1 MGFRDFLHMPVA
13 SEQPPGKI
21 AQEACLDRCASTA
34 AASGT
39 RTSFR
44 STTARRDAHVPKR
57 AAGPAKTR
65 FLVVYRLWRWL
76 QTRRCA
82 ILWPTDRNR
91 PNAPAEF

>member
-21 AQEACLDRCASTA
+21 AQEACLDRGASIA

-44 STTARRDAHVPKR
+44 STRARRDADAPKR
-57 AAGPAKTR
+57 AAGPEKTR
-65 FLVVYRLWRWL
+65 FLFVHRLWRWL
-76 QTRRCA
+76 QTQRCA
-82 ILWPTDRNR
+82 IPWPTDRNR
-91 PNAPAEF
+91 PNAPAEI